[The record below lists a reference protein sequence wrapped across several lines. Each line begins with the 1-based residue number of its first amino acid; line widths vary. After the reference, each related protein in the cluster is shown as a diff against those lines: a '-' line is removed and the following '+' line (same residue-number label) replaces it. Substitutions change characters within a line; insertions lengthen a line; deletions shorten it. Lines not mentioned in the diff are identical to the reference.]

1 MYAGGASVASR
12 ATFDTGGSGLGEE
25 ELVVTADGPGG
36 RLDLLGRSLV
46 ESLDQVH
53 VFVPRPTFQG
63 LACLNGISIPIEG
76 IIDSILLF
84 LSELVDAGQRALC
97 IAEIR
102 NPVAAVQTYG
112 PSG

>member
-36 RLDLLGRSLV
+36 RLDLLVHPSTSLI

-53 VFVPRPTFQG
+53 VFIPRPTFQA
-63 LACLNGISIPIEG
+63 LAPACLNGIPIPIEG
-76 IIDSILLF
+76 TVDSILLF
-84 LSELVDAGQRALC
+84 LL
-97 IAEIR
+97 
-102 NPVAAVQTYG
+102 
-112 PSG
+112 